1 MGNDSSS
8 RIDLRA
14 IAHRMVIEAG
24 FVPDL
29 PPVVER
35 EVEALDDNRP
45 PAAADQ
51 SARDLRA
58 LLWSSIDNRESRDL
72 DQVEYVERQ
81 GNGDI
86 AVMVGIADVDAFVP
100 LGSATDQHAAENATS
115 VYTGVETFPMLPE
128 RLSTDLTS
136 LLGGVERLAVII
148 RMTVSATGEV
158 RSSDIFRA
166 RIHNYAKLD
175 YESVGDWLEGR
186 GALPEAATG
195 VPGMEAQ
202 LRLQDEA
209 ADRLRARHRQLGAL
223 DLETIEASPVTDDG
237 RIVDLTVKKKNR
249 ARAVIEEF
257 MVTANQAMAAF
268 LLAKGA
274 PTIQR
279 VVRTPERW
287 PRIVEIAEGLGDSL
301 PAEPDSVALAAFLE
315 RRKQADPDRFPDLSV
330 SVVKLL
336 GSGEYT
342 VIEPG
347 EAHVGHFGLAAH
359 DYTHSTAPNRR
370 FADLVT
376 QRLIKAVTAS
386 ASAPYTTDELT
397 RIADHCTERD
407 RAAKK
412 VERKMR
418 KVAAAVLL
426 AGRIGDEFDA
436 IVTGMTPKGTFAR
449 LIAPPAEGRVVRGE
463 RGLDVGDKVR
473 VRLVGTDPDRGFIDF
488 AAESVSGD

>member
-1 MGNDSSS
+1 MANDSPSH
-8 RIDLRA
+8 IDLRA
-14 IAHRMVIEAG
+14 VARQAVIEAG
-24 FVPDL
+24 FAPDL
-29 PPVVER
+29 PPAVER
-35 EVEALDDNRP
+35 EVEALDGNRAN
-45 PAAADQ
+45 AAADS
-51 SARDLRA
+51 SARDLRS

-81 GNGDI
+81 TDGDI
-86 AVMVGIADVDAFVP
+86 RVMVGIADVDAFVP
-100 LGSATDQHAAENATS
+100 AGSATDQHAAENATS

-128 RLSTDLTS
+128 RLSTDITS

-148 RMTVSATGEV
+148 EMTVSPAGDV
-158 RSSDIFRA
+158 RSSDIYRA
-166 RIHNYAKLD
+166 VIRNYAKLD

-186 GALPEAATG
+186 GPVPSAAAS
-195 VPGMEAQ
+195 VPGMEEQ
-202 LRLQDEA
+202 LRLQAEA
-209 ADRLRARHRQLGAL
+209 ADRLRALRKRLGAL

-237 RIVDLTVKKKNR
+237 RIVDLTVKQKNR
-249 ARAVIEEF
+249 ARSVIEEF
-257 MVTANQAMAAF
+257 MVAANQVMATF
-268 LLAKGA
+268 LMAKGE

-287 PRIVEIAEGLGDSL
+287 PRIVEIAERLGDAL
-301 PAEPDSVALAAFLE
+301 PAEPDSVALSAFLA
-315 RRKQADPDRFPDLSV
+315 RRKQADPERFPDLSM

-336 GSGEYT
+336 GSGEYG
-342 VIEPG
+342 VIQPG
-347 EAHVGHFGLAAH
+347 AAHEGHFGLAAH

-370 FADLVT
+370 FVDLVT
-376 QRLIKAVTAS
+376 QRLIKAVMADK
-386 ASAPYTTDELT
+386 AVPYTADDLA

-426 AGRIGDEFDA
+426 AGRIGQEFDA
-436 IVTGMTPKGTFAR
+436 IVTGVTPKGTFAR

-473 VRLVGTDPDRGFIDF
+473 VRLVGTDPERGFIDF
-488 AAESVSGD
+488 ARET